1 MVTNFEMLSAHYV
14 FKGRRFGQ
22 RRPPLTELIKSIL
35 ERYPDGGQILKV
47 NGRKVKKEKEETK
60 EERSK
65 EIKEGRK
72 QRKRM
77 KRSAVGNKE

>member
-1 MVTNFEMLSAHYV
+1 MVIHFEMFSELYI

-47 NGRKVKKEKEETK
+47 RGRKYEKGW
-60 EERSK
+60 
-65 EIKEGRK
+65 EGRK
-72 QRKRM
+72 
-77 KRSAVGNKE
+77 